1 MRLLE
6 ISSLV
11 RFIPDYETVHAFGIK
26 LHVSIL
32 GIYTAAYGAVIL
44 YSGYI
49 CRNHGGYAYG
59 SLARNSLTLCTSRNP
74 MPLRDKPAHFWKT
87 RVSGFQ
93 WLTLYRQFHWV
104 GLRSEESDLAM
115 SVFKYSKKIFYV
127 NFFK

>member
-11 RFIPDYETVHAFGIK
+11 RFILDYGTVHAFGIK

-32 GIYTAAYGAVIL
+32 GIYSTAYGAVIL

-59 SLARNSLTLCTSRNP
+59 SLARNSLTLRTNRNP
-74 MPLRDKPAHFWKT
+74 GYFGIGRFISGKPA
-87 RVSGFQ
+87 SQ
-93 WLTLYRQFHWV
+93 
-104 GLRSEESDLAM
+104 
-115 SVFKYSKKIFYV
+115 VF
-127 NFFK
+127 NG